1 MNKKPFSIRWHIF
14 FCFIAFSALLL
25 VFLYLVQDAFWDSIY
40 SFYVRHSLKRQS
52 TLIAEN
58 IDDDEIDSYISHITS
73 EHSFS
78 VVLTDQEGNVLDRF
92 FSPRQIRVKSNQSL
106 FIDFRKNLDQ
116 NKKSYLAK
124 LPVAYSAD
132 GNLHYSSDDSEE
144 AVAADFVYVRA
155 VTRSSGESVMIFL
168 FSPAEAPKP
177 VRNFLRATYVWVSFI
192 LLILSFPVAFWLSK
206 GIALP
211 IQKITADAI
220 RISSGDYSIRFEPN
234 KFSEISQLTDT
245 LNYTMDRL
253 SKTEKLRREL
263 LANVSHDLRTP
274 LTMLRGYAEMIR
286 DIPGENNPENVQIII
301 DEADRLSDLV
311 NNVLD
316 LSKLKS
322 GTLEMH
328 PITYCLTDQ
337 LFTLVNGFQKLSSE
351 KNQVTFCPEEKVYI
365 TADDAFIFRAVYN
378 LISNAI
384 IHGEKDVCVTVRQI
398 VVHGCVRISVED
410 NGPGIRPELLD
421 GIWDRYRKGSGSG
434 TGLGLAIAKA
444 SVEQNGGTV
453 GVESVLGEGST
464 FWIEL
469 PLTKK

>member
-1 MNKKPFSIRWHIF
+1 MNKKPFSIRWYIF
-14 FCFIAFSALLL
+14 FCFIAFSAFLL
-25 VFLYLVQDAFWDSIY
+25 VFLYLAQDAFWDNIY
-40 SFYVRHSLKRQS
+40 SLYVKHNLTRQS
-52 TLIAEN
+52 ALIAKN
-58 IDDDEIDSYISHITS
+58 IDNDDIGSYISHITN
-73 EHSFS
+73 EYSFS
-78 VVLTDQEGNVLDRF
+78 VILTDQKGNILEQY
-92 FSPRQIRVKSNQSL
+92 FSPR
-106 FIDFRKNLDQ
+106 
-116 NKKSYLAK
+116 K
-124 LPVAYSAD
+124 LPVKSDRLLLNEFWKNVDQNSKPYFTELSIVSFGGDPSYRFDD
-132 GNLHYSSDDSEE
+132 GKDALAIDIVC
-144 AVAADFVYVRA
+144 ARV
-155 VTRSSGESVMIFL
+155 VTHSSGDPAMIL
-168 FSPAEAPKP
+168 LLYPKEAPQS
-177 VRNFLRATYVWVSFI
+177 VRNFLRATYVLISLI
-192 LLILSFPVAFWLSK
+192 LLVFSFPVAFWLSK

-337 LFTLVNGFQKLSSE
+337 LSTLVNGFQKLSSE

-378 LISNAI
+378 LISNAVT
-384 IHGEKDVCVTVRQI
+384 HGEKDVHVTVRQI
-398 VVHGCVRISVED
+398 VSRNSVQISVED

-421 GIWDRYRKGSGSG
+421 GIWDRYKKGSGSG

-444 SVEQNGGTV
+444 AVEQNGGTV

-469 PLTKK
+469 PLAKK

>member
-14 FCFIAFSALLL
+14 FCFIAFSAFLL

-52 TLIAEN
+52 ILIAEN

-106 FIDFRKNLDQ
+106 FIDFVKNLDQ

-144 AVAADFVYVRA
+144 AVASDFVYVRA

-177 VRNFLRATYVWVSFI
+177 VRNFLRATYVLVSFI

-263 LANVSHDLRTP
+263 VATVSHDLRTP

-286 DIPGENNPENVQIII
+286 DIPGKNNPENVQIII

-337 LFTLVNGFQKLSSE
+337 LSTLVNGFRKLSSE
-351 KNQVTFCPEEKVYI
+351 KK
-365 TADDAFIFRAVYN
+365 
-378 LISNAI
+378 SS
-384 IHGEKDVCVTVRQI
+384 DVLS
-398 VVHGCVRISVED
+398 G
-410 NGPGIRPELLD
+410 
-421 GIWDRYRKGSGSG
+421 RKG
-434 TGLGLAIAKA
+434 LH
-444 SVEQNGGTV
+444 NRR
-453 GVESVLGEGST
+453 
-464 FWIEL
+464 
-469 PLTKK
+469 

>member
-78 VVLTDQEGNVLDRF
+78 VVLTDQEGNTF
-92 FSPRQIRVKSNQSL
+92 KQYYSL
-106 FIDFRKNLDQ
+106 Q
-116 NKKSYLAK
+116 K
-124 LPVAYSAD
+124 LPVEINRLLLKDFWKKVDQNGEPYFTELSIV
-132 GNLHYSSDDSEE
+132 SSDDGPFYRIDDGEN
-144 AVAADFVYVRA
+144 ALAIDIVCVRT
-155 VTRSSGESVMIFL
+155 VTRSSGEHVMIFL
-168 FSPAEAPKP
+168 FSPAKAPKP

-337 LFTLVNGFQKLSSE
+337 LSTLVNGFQKLSSE

-378 LISNAI
+378 LISNAVT
-384 IHGEKDVCVTVRQI
+384 HGEKDVHVTVRQI
-398 VVHGCVRISVED
+398 VSRNSVQISVED

-453 GVESVLGEGST
+453 GIESVLGEGST

-469 PLTKK
+469 PLAKK